1 MLNYFSQ
8 LTSITIIIG
17 NLMVWGNENNRN
29 KSPWDDEQQEKPKST
44 TPQPNI
50 EDLFRRSQSSF
61 NDAFCKFK
69 GGNHSGNGKFLII
82 ILGLLFIVWMAT
94 GFYVVDEGE
103 QALVIRFGKYERTAN
118 TGLNYH
124 LPNPIEYIIKEKV
137 ETLRKDEIGF
147 RSGSG
152 SNGKDSYGDNAN
164 PVSVNNVMQESLM
177 LTGDEN
183 IVDINFIVQWKISNL
198 IAYVFNIYNT
208 RETVRSVAESAM
220 REVIGNTGIDKAVM
234 DGRSLIEQEA
244 KTLTQKILD
253 SYQSGVE
260 ITALKLLKSDPP
272 AEVID
277 AFRDVQT
284 AKTDKER
291 KINQAFAFHNEVIPK
306 ARGEAAKITLE
317 SEGYKKE
324 IVERAKGEAGRF
336 DLIYAQY
343 KMAKDITKER
353 LYLEAMEEILQ
364 GMDKIIIDNQ
374 KNSGVVPYLP
384 LTQLDKGK

>member
-1 MLNYFSQ
+1 
-8 LTSITIIIG
+8 
-17 NLMVWGNENNRN
+17 MVWGNENNRN
-29 KSPWDDEQQEKPKST
+29 KSPWDDEQQEKPKSN

-61 NDAFCKFK
+61 NDAFGKFK
-69 GGNHSGNGKFLII
+69 DSNHSGNGKFLTI
-82 ILGLLFIVWMAT
+82 ILGILFIVWLTT

-103 QALVIRFGKYERTAN
+103 QALMIRFGKYVRTAN

-147 RSGSG
+147 RSGN
-152 SNGKDSYGDNAN
+152 NGKDNYGDNAN
-164 PVSVNNVMQESLM
+164 PTSVNNVMQESLM

-198 IAYVFNIYNT
+198 KDYVFNIYNT

-220 REVIGNTGIDKAVM
+220 REVIGNTGIDKAVT
-234 DGRSLIEQEA
+234 DGRSLIEQDA
-244 KTLTQKILD
+244 KSLTQTILD

-260 ITALKLLKSDPP
+260 ITSLKLLKSDPP

-284 AKTDKER
+284 AKTDKES
-291 KINQAFAFHNEVIPK
+291 KINQAFAFHNEIIPR

-317 SEGYKKE
+317 SEAYKKE

-336 DLIYAQY
+336 NLIYTQY

-353 LYLEAMEEILQ
+353 LYLEAMEEILK